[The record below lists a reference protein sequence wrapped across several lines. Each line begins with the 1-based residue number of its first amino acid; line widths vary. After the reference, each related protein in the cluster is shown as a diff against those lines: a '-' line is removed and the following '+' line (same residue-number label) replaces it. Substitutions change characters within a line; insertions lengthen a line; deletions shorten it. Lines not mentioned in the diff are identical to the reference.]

1 MDAVCSRLKDMDKQS
16 WNVNYVNDVLK
27 IYLVVLQD
35 DSVEIVE
42 EYFFWKLVT

>member
-1 MDAVCSRLKDMDKQS
+1 MDKQS